1 MKYEMRLGE
10 VLVKKGFLNEEKLRL
25 ALSYQKLTDTLLGD
39 ALVKLGFISSFEIA
53 KALAEQAGIP
63 FLNLSEYSA
72 SEEAIGLIPKNLA
85 EMNGFIPLNVNGNE
99 IELGMINPKDINV
112 LDIVRKLTGKTPKVF
127 MVDKVSFNETIEKA
141 YFFLENPIEQ
151 CINEAIDEIKSATS
165 LNSATVAELSHHLI
179 MEGIRRN
186 ATDIHITPEQ
196 DLINVFYRLDGVMN
210 YGFSIP
216 KTAHSGIVSRI
227 KVQAMLD
234 ISEHRVPQDGSFTIN
249 LVNTKYELRIATTPT
264 IYGEN
269 IVIRVLAGSGQ
280 LAMLKSIGFDEE
292 NTTRLHNLFQKPHG
306 IILITGPTGSGKTTT
321 LYAALREVNLIE
333 RNVLTVEDPVEY
345 RLSFVK
351 QSSVNLKAGFD
362 FSVAGRNFMR
372 QDPDV
377 MLLGEIRDDETAKI
391 ATRAAVTGHL
401 VLSTLHTN
409 DAVTSIPRL
418 LDFNIDRFM
427 LVSSLLAVV
436 AQRLVRKLCPN
447 CMEEYEV
454 TEAEIN
460 SLELSEVEK
469 KFIDMTLF
477 KKACRPKGCG
487 SCTMGY
493 MGRTVIGEIMIVNDE
508 IKELISEAATMGK
521 IKTAA
526 IKNGMIPMKVSA
538 LRKVMEKVTSIEEII
553 RVVQ

>member
-1 MKYEMRLGE
+1 MRYEVKLGE
-10 VLVKKGFLNEEKLRL
+10 LLIQRGFLNEEKLRL
-25 ALSYQKLTDTLLGD
+25 ALSYQKITDTLLGD

-53 KALAEQAGIP
+53 RALAEQAGIP
-63 FLNLSEYSA
+63 FINLSEHIPT
-72 SEEAIGLIPKNLA
+72 EEAIRLIPKNIA
-85 EMNGFIPLNVNGNE
+85 EMNGFIPLNVNGNQ
-99 IELGMINPKDINV
+99 IELAMINPSDINA
-112 LDIVRKLTGKTPKVF
+112 LDIVTKLTGKSTKAF
-127 MVDKVSFNETIEKA
+127 MVDKVSFLETIEKA
-141 YFFLENPIEQ
+141 YFFLENPIEER
-151 CINEAIDEIKSATS
+151 INDAIDEIKSATT
-165 LNSATVAELSHHLI
+165 LNPATVAELSQHII

-216 KTAHSGIVSRI
+216 TTAHSGIVSRI

-234 ISEHRVPQDGSFTIN
+234 ISEHRVPQDGSFTID
-249 LVNTKYELRIATTPT
+249 LINTKYELRVATTPT

-280 LAMLKSIGFDEE
+280 LVMLKSIGFDDL

-447 CMEEYEV
+447 CKEEYEV
-454 TEAEIN
+454 TEAEFMT
-460 SLELSEVEK
+460 LELSEAEK
-469 KFIDMTLF
+469 KFINITML
-477 KKACRPKGCG
+477 KKACRPKGCA
-487 SCTMGY
+487 SCKMGY

-508 IKELISEAATMGK
+508 IKELVSESATMGK
-521 IKTAA
+521 VKEAA
-526 IKNGMIPMKVSA
+526 IKNGMVPMKVSA
-538 LRKVMEKVTSIEEII
+538 LRKVIEKVTSIEEII